1 MKIITIANQ
10 KGGCGKTTLAMGLAG
25 TFGCWGHKVL
35 LVDADLQ
42 ATASRWAASAPD
54 DAPFPA
60 AVTGLAATGGKLH
73 REVRKHVANYEYI
86 IIDCPPAVESSAP
99 QSAFLISDIA
109 IVPVVPSPADL
120 WAARGIRQIIETA
133 QDINESLQSMLVANM
148 LPRTNLGKEAMAALK
163 DFGVPLAKSTLG
175 QRTAFREAVL
185 YGSPVQSLGSRSRV
199 ATREIEALAHEVLE
213 WTKTSQNEEEVK

>member
-1 MKIITIANQ
+1 MKIITVANQ
-10 KGGCGKTTLAMGLAG
+10 KGGCGKTTVAMGLAG
-25 TFGCWGHKVL
+25 TYGSWGHKVL
-35 LVDADLQ
+35 VVDADLQ

-73 REVRKHVANYEYI
+73 REVKKYVADYDVI
-86 IIDCPPAVESSAP
+86 MIDCPPAVESNTP
-99 QSAFLISDIA
+99 QSALLISDLA

-133 QDINESLQSMLVANM
+133 QDINESLRSMLIANM
-148 LPRTNLGKEAMAALK
+148 LPRTSLGKEAMEALE
-163 DFGVPLAKSTLG
+163 DFGIPLAESTLG

-185 YGSPVQSLGSRSRV
+185 YGAPIQALGSRARD
-199 ATREIEALAHEVLE
+199 ATREIEALAHEVLA
-213 WTKTSQNEEEVK
+213 WTKNSQEEEAQ

>member
-1 MKIITIANQ
+1 MKIIAIANQ

-35 LVDADLQ
+35 VVDADLQ

-73 REVRKHVANYEYI
+73 REVRKHVADYDYI
-86 IIDCPPAVESSAP
+86 FIDCPPAVESNTP
-99 QSAFLISDIA
+99 QSALLISNLA

-133 QDINESLQSMLVANM
+133 QDINEALKSMLVANM
-148 LPRTNLGKEAMAALK
+148 IPRTSLGREAMDALE
-163 DFGVPLAKSTLG
+163 DFGIPLAESGLG
-175 QRTAFREAVL
+175 QRTAYREAAL
-185 YGSPVQSLGSRSRV
+185 YGSPVQSLGSRARD
-199 ATREIEALAHEVLE
+199 ATREIEALAHEVLI
-213 WTKTSQNEEEVK
+213 WTKTSNEEEAAQ